1 MLDSDAL
8 FDQQASILLEQSQRR
23 TTAAPL
29 RTQGLSATASS
40 IIDNIAGRVNTLEER
55 LNACDSIYRLA
66 AQANAVREKERREQ
80 YQSFVQHAN
89 ALNQRLAKAE
99 ERVAQIPQMIKDAV
113 REEMKKYDNTKMV
126 TSMVEEASGKMSHK
140 ISEIDRKFTEV
151 NKKTQKAL
159 KKLKLDAQLARSEPE
174 DDGKVEEITQQIAEL
189 KRRQNLM
196 YELMNAMRSHNDQDF
211 DGVNSQL
218 TGLWT
223 QLAVKRGESPR
234 KAHD

>member
-23 TTAAPL
+23 TATTPFK
-29 RTQGLSATASS
+29 TQGLNATASS
-40 IIDNIAGRVNTLEER
+40 IIDNIAGRVNSLEER

-66 AQANAVREKERREQ
+66 AQANATREKERREQ

-89 ALNQRLAKAE
+89 SLDQRLARAE
-99 ERVAQIPQMIKDAV
+99 DRVAQIPQMIKDAV

-126 TSMVEEASGKMSHK
+126 TAMLEEASSKMTDK
-140 ISEIDRKFTEV
+140 ITAIDQKFTDI
-151 NKKTQKAL
+151 NKKTQKLL
-159 KKLKLDAQLARSEPE
+159 KKLKLEVQLAKSEPE
-174 DDGKVEEITQQIAEL
+174 DDGKVEEFTQQIAEL

-196 YELMNAMRSHNDQDF
+196 YELMNAMRSTNDQDF
-211 DGVNSQL
+211 DGLNSQL

-223 QLAVKRGESPR
+223 QLAVKRGESPHKSR
-234 KAHD
+234 E